1 MNNVWT
7 LLKNNL
13 KISIGQ
19 RPKRFILGLLIPI
32 GILLLMLNVL
42 GSSSGYLNIGV
53 IDNDKSN
60 TSKHLIATLKEGNGI
75 NIIPVKKE
83 EIDTRFSEKSITEV
97 IEIPQGYEES
107 FIKTS
112 PLTLDITST
121 EDSNTNDLLKKL
133 LSEEISNLSNLG
145 KVSQG
150 NLDSY
155 RKALENYISANNGK
169 IQKQSL
175 SDLHNNYTY
184 GLVFIG
190 FLILFMLQRGFDGA
204 SHQYNEKEEN
214 IYTRIFIAPIKT
226 WQYYLADVL
235 SNYLVVSAQA
245 TLGILGIAALKLN
258 LGIDYGIALVILL
271 ALGLVSVALSVC
283 IRSFFD
289 SQSIANNIFSVI
301 VMILVMLGGCFIPL
315 EFMPKAFNNL
325 SYVTPTRW
333 AMQAFTDMQAGSSF
347 SDIWVNIGIILLFAM
362 AFFVIGSYKTS
373 KSDKNFSIN

>member
-75 NIIPVKKE
+75 NIIPIKKE

-97 IEIPQGYEES
+97 IEVPQGYEES

-155 RKALENYISANNGK
+155 RKSLENYISANTGK

-204 SHQYNEKEEN
+204 THQYDEKAEN

-235 SNYLVVSAQA
+235 SNYLVVSLQA
-245 TLGILGIAALKLN
+245 ILGIVGIAVLKLN

-283 IRSFFD
+283 IRAFFD
-289 SQSIANNIFSVI
+289 SQSIASNIFSVI

-315 EFMPKAFNNL
+315 EFMPKAFNKL
-325 SYVTPTRW
+325 SYITPTRW
-333 AMQAFTDMQAGSSF
+333 AMQAFTDMQAGLSF
-347 SDIWVNIGIILLFAM
+347 SDIWVNIGIIILFAV

-373 KSDKNFSIN
+373 KSDKNFSFN